1 MKKIIPVL
9 LGLLGAAALLTILMQ
24 YILPLIV
31 LLSVYEVGD
40 ELLVTSTS
48 PGGTYTI
55 EAHRIN
61 PGATEPFSIQ
71 CFRTD
76 GGKKERIYTCR
87 GEEEAEIVWLTEDTV
102 RINTVALNLAG
113 GETYFGDLG
122 KPEVFSVIVAVR
134 AEDVYGLEAEYAL
147 GRQPLGGQ
155 RVSGVK
161 LPNETVRVFGQ
172 LRFDF
177 SHRQAIPLMEQL
189 AQEPFGI
196 VLTVDAKGGVARLPF
211 LYEWP
216 AEWEHTY
223 RFTLTGSPAAGFVL
237 TPDFDGCTVVP
248 LAEALP
254 AA

>member
-9 LGLLGAAALLTILMQ
+9 LGAAVLVSLLQ

-31 LLSVYEVGD
+31 FLSVYEVGD

-61 PGATEPFSIQ
+61 PGAWEPFSIQ

-87 GEEEAEIVWLTEDTV
+87 GEEEAEIIWLTEDTV
-102 RINTVALNLAG
+102 RINSVALNLAG

-134 AEDVYGLEAEYAL
+134 GEDVYGLTAEYAL
-147 GRQPLGGQ
+147 GRQPLGKQ

-172 LRFDF
+172 LTFHF
-177 SHRQAIPLMEQL
+177 QHRQAISLMEQL

-196 VLTVDAKGGVARLPF
+196 VLTVDAKGGVTELPF

-223 RFTLTGSPAAGFVL
+223 RFTLTGSPADGFTL
-237 TPDFDGCTVVP
+237 TPDFDGCTVLP
-248 LAEALP
+248 LTEALP

>member
-24 YILPLIV
+24 YVLPLIV
-31 LLSVYEVGD
+31 FLSFWEVGD
-40 ELLVTSTS
+40 ELLMTSTS
-48 PGGTYTI
+48 PGGTYTV

-102 RINTVALNLAG
+102 RINSIALNLAG

-122 KPEVFSVIVAVR
+122 KPEVFSVVVAVK
-134 AEDVYGLEAEYAL
+134 AEDVYRLEAEYAL
-147 GRQPLGGQ
+147 GRQPLGRQ
-155 RVSGVK
+155 SVSGVK

-223 RFTLTGSPAAGFVL
+223 RFTLTGSPADGFVL
-237 TPDFDGCTVVP
+237 TPDFDGCTVLP